1 MITQNHQDYTTN
13 LGIGIRVRAEN
24 CQVIRKVRGSWHE
37 FGPVY
42 EIPVDRRL
50 MVWTLAAIPPGVLAV
65 ALRHFEIDIRHA
77 ASLPAYDERWPA
89 SPGLITR
96 RFIGCTN
103 PEFR

>member
-42 EIPVDRRL
+42 EIPIDRRL
-50 MVWTLAAIPPGVLAV
+50 MVWTLAAIPPDVLAV
-65 ALRHFEIDIRHA
+65 ALRHFEIE
-77 ASLPAYDERWPA
+77 Y
-89 SPGLITR
+89 PGTR
-96 RFIGCTN
+96 LRYLLTMSDGQ
-103 PEFR
+103 RRRG